1 MVWVVVGLVAV
12 PSCLL
17 LDFGCGSRAVSL
29 LAPPCWEWGG
39 KIEGGGGPRE
49 KIKFSWEYRNLKNR
63 AGEKLRKHG

>member
-39 KIEGGGGPRE
+39 KMEGGGGGARE
-49 KIKFSWEYRNLKNR
+49 KETNKVAYKTQLGIQKL
-63 AGEKLRKHG
+63 EK